1 MFCGDAEPTPVL
13 DDLLNENKKGTEKK
27 PRWEWLL
34 RGGTDSDRASRA
46 RMFYPVFIDPETR
59 RIVDVGEPLPPDASR
74 HDMEIFDGHVA
85 VWPLRTNGA
94 EGRWRL
100 GAPTLRSYVEQG
112 VAKVGAY
119 DRANDRW
126 SILYL
131 GDAMRRRIQEGDIVV
146 TGRDPVNG
154 AVNVEYANATSTVAK
169 TVWNRSTH
177 RAGEYGSRVLSDFL
191 GERRFP
197 FPKSLYTV
205 ADTLRV
211 AMGDNPDALVVD
223 FFAGSGTTLHA
234 TALLNHEDGGRR
246 RSIVVTNN
254 EVEETLANKLRADG
268 YRPGDPEFEQH
279 GIFAAVMRPRCEAVV
294 TGVRP
299 DGKPVEGK
307 YLNGRPY
314 EEGLPENVE
323 FYRLDYL
330 DPDEVDLGLQ
340 FEAILPALWMAA
352 GGVGNREKP
361 EEGQAFS
368 MPEGSTYGV
377 LFRESR
383 FRQFSE
389 ALEGQPDVTHV
400 WLVTDSEEA
409 YAEMR
414 SALPNRLSVS
424 MLYRDYLRNFKINTE
439 RNL

>member
-1 MFCGDAEPTPVL
+1 
-13 DDLLNENKKGTEKK
+13 
-27 PRWEWLL
+27 
-34 RGGTDSDRASRA
+34 
-46 RMFYPVFIDPETR
+46 
-59 RIVDVGEPLPPDASR
+59 
-74 HDMEIFDGHVA
+74 
-85 VWPLRTNGA
+85 
-94 EGRWRL
+94 
-100 GAPTLRSYVEQG
+100 
-112 VAKVGAY
+112 
-119 DRANDRW
+119 
-126 SILYL
+126 
-131 GDAMRRRIQEGDIVV
+131 MRRRIEEGDIVV
-146 TGRDPVNG
+146 TGRDPLNG

-169 TVWNRSTH
+169 TVWNRGTH

-197 FPKSLYTV
+197 FPKSLHAV

-211 AMGDNPDALVVD
+211 AVGDNPDALIVD

-234 TALLNHEDGGRR
+234 TALLNQEDGGRR
-246 RSIVVTNN
+246 RSIIVTNN
-254 EVEETLANKLRADG
+254 EVEETLANRLRADG
-268 YRPGDPEFEQH
+268 HHPGDPKFEQY
-279 GIFAAVMRPRCEAVV
+279 GIFEAVTRPRCEAVV

-307 YLNGRPY
+307 YLDGRAY
-314 EEGLPENVE
+314 DEGFEEDVE

-352 GGVGNREKP
+352 GSIGDREKP
-361 EEGQAFS
+361 EEEQDYS
-368 MPEGSTYGV
+368 MPAGSTYGV

-383 FRQFSE
+383 FRRFKE
-389 ALEGQPDVTHV
+389 ALEERSDVTHV

-414 SALPNRLSVS
+414 SALPARLSVS
-424 MLYRDYLRNFKINTE
+424 MLYRDYLRNFRINTE